1 MLPILGILVAFVFH
15 PPLLSWTFA
24 LPLCIPSKYAAF
36 SPACKKGSVMSTAC
50 SPVIIRIRKH
60 PLAPALAAEAQPWP
74 NSSIAG
80 IT

>member
-1 MLPILGILVAFVFH
+1 
-15 PPLLSWTFA
+15 
-24 LPLCIPSKYAAF
+24 
-36 SPACKKGSVMSTAC
+36 MSTAC